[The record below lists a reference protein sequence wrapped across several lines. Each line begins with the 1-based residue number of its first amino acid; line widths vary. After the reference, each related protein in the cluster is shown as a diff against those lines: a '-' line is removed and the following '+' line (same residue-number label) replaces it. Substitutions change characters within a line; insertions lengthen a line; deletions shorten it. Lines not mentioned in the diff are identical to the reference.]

1 MAMRAETATN
11 LMKRELHRLF
21 DNIRGDL
28 DRIEIL
34 TAALSGFSRPV
45 PDYEPCFRHLR
56 QSALNA
62 HELG

>member
-1 MAMRAETATN
+1 
-11 LMKRELHRLF
+11 LHRAL
-21 DNIRGDL
+21 DHMRVDL

-34 TAALSGFSRPV
+34 AAALSAFSRRV

-56 QSALNA
+56 HLTLTA